1 MSDSFFR
8 KDKKEPI
15 DEKILEKVKSILIGQ
30 LELEPEQIKLESRI
44 TEDLGADSLDTV
56 ELIMALEESFSIEIT
71 DEDAEKMQTV
81 RQVVEYIQKQKPGI
95 QEQKEK
101 NND

>member
-56 ELIMALEESFSIEIT
+56 ELIMALEESFGIEIT
-71 DEDAEKMQTV
+71 DEDAEKLLIV

-101 NND
+101 IND

>member
-30 LELEPEQIKLESRI
+30 LELEPEQIKPESRI

-101 NND
+101 IND

>member
-1 MSDSFFR
+1 MPDGFFK

-15 DEKILEKVKSILIGQ
+15 DEKILEKVKAILVEQ
-30 LELEPEQIKLESRI
+30 LELEPDRVNSESHI

-71 DEDAEKMQTV
+71 DEDAEKLLIV
-81 RQVVEYIQKQKPGI
+81 RQVVEYLQKRVA
-95 QEQKEK
+95 QEDK
-101 NND
+101 DR